1 MERFIPV
8 ISALLF
14 LGLFT
19 RLGFWQLDREQE
31 KRALFEGFETAMAQP
46 PRVLD
51 PYSPQPRFS
60 RVSLT
65 GMFTGEQFFLDNQI
79 LDGQPGVHVYAPFAL
94 DSVDSAMLVNRGWL
108 PMDRTRRTLPELP
121 PIPEGPATVAGHL
134 YSYPQPGIKV
144 GQPDYDAPAPW
155 LFVYLEPD
163 KLAEALGQELTPQ
176 ILLATDADPG
186 PFTQVWEPRVM
197 APEKHRGYAIQWFS
211 LAGAVVI
218 VSLILLLR
226 MKKPIPHP

>member
-1 MERFIPV
+1 MERVIPV

-14 LGLFT
+14 IGLFT

-31 KRALFEGFETAMAQP
+31 KRALFEGFAVAMEQP
-46 PRVLD
+46 PRPLD
-51 PYSPQPRFS
+51 PYAPQPRFS

-94 DSVDSAMLVNRGWL
+94 DSIASTILVNRGWL
-108 PMDRTRRTLPELP
+108 PMDRTRRSLPALP
-121 PIPEGPATVAGHL
+121 PVPEGLTTVAGHL

-144 GQPDYDAPAPW
+144 GEPNYEAPTPW
-155 LFVYLEPD
+155 LLVYFEPE
-163 KLAEALGQELTPQ
+163 KLADALGQELTPQ
-176 ILLATDADPG
+176 ILLATDADPA
-186 PFTQVWEPRVM
+186 PLVQLWEPRVM

-218 VSLILLLR
+218 VTLILLLR
-226 MKKPIPHP
+226 MKKTISRS